1 VLPTKLAAAR
11 LTLDPA
17 RKGVVDAPV
26 DEVVVVVG
34 LEAVAPLVELVAML
48 SIVAPRPALP
58 ADALPLDE
66 ALLLPLLGGETAVTV
81 GVLVRVAPEVT
92 VAEALVPVLVK
103 VWPDV
108 TCEDRA
114 VLDGLAVG
122 EGAAG
127 KPATPLPTWPCP
139 PLPGVGP
146 PTGSIALGFAVCAAA
161 GIANANRAIA
171 SVARSAFMPRQ
182 HEPHGRVP
190 DRWLRRCA
198 SATVEARQT
207 RASMVMTTTGYDRPP
222 STVPIVTISSR

>member
-1 VLPTKLAAAR
+1 MPGDAALDELLVAEPVDELLVAEPVDPLFVVAPETEPNPPLADAPLARSLCDVLPAKLAAAR
-11 LTLDPA
+11 LALDPA

-81 GVLVRVAPEVT
+81 GVLVRVAPAVP

-108 TCEDRA
+108 TCED
-114 VLDGLAVG
+114 
-122 EGAAG
+122 
-127 KPATPLPTWPCP
+127 
-139 PLPGVGP
+139 
-146 PTGSIALGFAVCAAA
+146 
-161 GIANANRAIA
+161 
-171 SVARSAFMPRQ
+171 
-182 HEPHGRVP
+182 
-190 DRWLRRCA
+190 
-198 SATVEARQT
+198 
-207 RASMVMTTTGYDRPP
+207 
-222 STVPIVTISSR
+222 